1 MLGTDQPEC
10 TLAHREPDWLRV
22 AWIIRLATT
31 PNRDGLSPKEIIN
44 LDVGGLIIQG
54 RSLGFLSLEDADWVT
69 LFAFGNTM
77 KNKNATNS

>member
-1 MLGTDQPEC
+1 MALISQN
-10 TLAHREPDWLRV
+10 AHWLTGNLTGCRV